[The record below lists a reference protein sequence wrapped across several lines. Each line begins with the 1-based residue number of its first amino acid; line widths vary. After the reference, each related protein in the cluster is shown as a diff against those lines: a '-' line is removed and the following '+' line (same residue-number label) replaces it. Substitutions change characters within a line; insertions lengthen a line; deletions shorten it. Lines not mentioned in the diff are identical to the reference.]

1 MLIDNLEDPSGY
13 FTMAALVAFC
23 LLPAAL
29 QNNVAL
35 EEFHFQAPDTTV
47 LGCGFSFWLS
57 QQFSQPNQFG
67 VQP

>member
-1 MLIDNLEDPSGY
+1 
-13 FTMAALVAFC
+13 MAALVAYC

-35 EEFHFQAPDTTV
+35 EEFRFQAPDTTV